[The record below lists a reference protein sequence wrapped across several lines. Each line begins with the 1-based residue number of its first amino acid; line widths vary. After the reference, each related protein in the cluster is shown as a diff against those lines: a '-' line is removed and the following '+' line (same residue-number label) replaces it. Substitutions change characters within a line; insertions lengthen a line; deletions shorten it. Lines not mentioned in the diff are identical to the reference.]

1 MDRLLQD
8 IRYAGRMLA
17 KRPAFSAV
25 AILTLALGIGA
36 NAAIFSVVNA
46 VLLRPLPFEEPDR
59 LVAVWTPVP
68 KRSFRRGPSSYPDFA
83 DYRDQSASFAS
94 LSALRPRGYTL
105 AAEGAPERVEGA
117 RVSWSLFATLGVAPQ
132 LGRSFSAE
140 EDRLGGPR
148 VAILSHGLW
157 QRRFGADP
165 GIVGRA
171 VSFDGEPHTVVGVL
185 PDGFRLDFQVA
196 DAEIYTPIALDGKD
210 SIEERGM
217 HYLGIVGRL
226 KGGVLAAQAQAELAA
241 LAERLAQA
249 YPDSNTGRTVAVV
262 PLHEEIVGDA
272 RRGLL
277 VLLGAVALVLLV
289 SSANVANL
297 LLARATERE
306 REVAVRSALGAGRRR
321 LGRQFLTESLLLA
334 LAGGV
339 LGLCIASWGVGALA
353 AQAPADLPRAADIQL
368 DLRVL
373 GFTFAV
379 SILTGLLFGMVPA
392 WRSAR
397 TPLTLALNE
406 GGRGS
411 GGPRRQRARSV
422 LIVAE
427 VAISLVLLV
436 GAGLLLRSLDRILR
450 VDPGFDPEGVLTA
463 SIRLPESK
471 YATAQSYAALYERLV
486 ARVAALPGVQAA
498 GIATPLPVNNDV
510 WGTSFVRLDRPEP
523 APGERISAHYKS
535 VTPGYF
541 AALRIPL
548 RAGRLL
554 DDRDRRG
561 AARAILVSQALA
573 RRAFPDEDPLGKQV
587 RFGVSVDE
595 TDDGAAWEIVGV
607 VADTAVNRLEDEP
620 QPAFYVSAWHQPIE
634 GTSLVVRSASDPLSL
649 AEALRREVQALDPEL
664 PVHRIRTMSELVSAS
679 VAQRRFQALLLAAF
693 AGVGLA
699 LAAIGLYGVMAFSV
713 SQRTREIGI
722 RMALGAQGRGVLRLV
737 IGQGL
742 ALVIVGVALGLAVA
756 LAFSRVLAGLLF
768 RVSATDP
775 AIFAIVPALLLLTA
789 LVASYPPA
797 RRATRVD
804 PLTALRCE

>member
-8 IRYAGRMLA
+8 VRYAGRMLA

-46 VLLRPLPFEEPDR
+46 VLLRPLPFDEPDR

-68 KRSFRRGPSSYPDFA
+68 KRSFRRGPSSYPDFV

-339 LGLCIASWGVGALA
+339 LGLCLASWGVGALA

-368 DLRVL
+368 DLGVL

-427 VAISLVLLV
+427 VAISMVLLV
-436 GAGLLLRSLDRILR
+436 GAGLLLRSLDRILH

-587 RFGVSVDE
+587 RFGVSVDD

-607 VADTAVNRLEDEP
+607 VADTVVNRLEDEP

-634 GTSLVVRSASDPLSL
+634 GTSLVVRSAGDPRSL

-693 AGVGLA
+693 AAVGLA

-742 ALVIVGVALGLAVA
+742 ALVIVGVALGLAAA

>member
-8 IRYAGRMLA
+8 VRYAGRMLA
-17 KRPAFSAV
+17 KRPAFAAV

-46 VLLRPLPFEEPDR
+46 VLLRPLPFDEPDR

-68 KRSFRRGPSSYPDFA
+68 KRSFRRGPSSYPDFV
-83 DYRDQSASFAS
+83 DYRNQSASFAS

-185 PDGFRLDFQVA
+185 PEGFRLDFQVA

-226 KGGVLAAQAQAELAA
+226 KDGVPAAQAQAELAA
-241 LAERLAQA
+241 LAERSRRPTRTRTPGAPWPSCRSTRRSWA
-249 YPDSNTGRTVAVV
+249 TRGAGCWCCWGRS
-262 PLHEEIVGDA
+262 
-272 RRGLL
+272 RWCC
-277 VLLGAVALVLLV
+277 
-289 SSANVANL
+289 SSPAPMSRTCCWPAP
-297 LLARATERE
+297 RERE

-339 LGLCIASWGVGALA
+339 LGLCLASWGVGALA

-427 VAISLVLLV
+427 VAISMVLLV
-436 GAGLLLRSLDRILR
+436 GAGLLLRSLDRILH
-450 VDPGFDPEGVLTA
+450 VDPGFDPDGVLTA

-471 YATAQSYAALYERLV
+471 YASAQSYAALYERLV

-523 APGERISAHYKS
+523 APGERVSAHYKS

-587 RFGVSVDE
+587 RFGVSVDD
-595 TDDGAAWEIVGV
+595 TDEGAAWEIVGV
-607 VADTAVNRLEDEP
+607 VADTVVNRLEDEP

-634 GTSLVVRSASDPLSL
+634 GTSLVVRSAGDPLSL

-722 RMALGAQGRGVLRLV
+722 RMALGAPGRGVLRLV